1 MRLSEAKTDYYR
13 RRAREQ
19 GYKSRAAF
27 KLLEAVKRYRLI
39 RPGDRV
45 LDIGAAPGGWLQVAS
60 EAAGESGLVVG
71 VDLDEVRL
79 NLPNVR
85 TLRMDVYDPQT
96 LEKLRGLL
104 GSKADALLSDLSP
117 KISGAWDLDHY
128 KQIDLVLRSLSF
140 GDEILRKGGNAMLK
154 LFDGERFL
162 EARGEAEKRYSR
174 VVVMKPKASRS
185 ESSEMYL
192 VCLDR
197 LA

>member
-1 MRLSEAKTDYYR
+1 MRLSEARTDYYR

-19 GYKSRAAF
+19 GYKSRAAY
-27 KLLEAVKRYRLI
+27 KLLEVVQKYKLI
-39 RPGDRV
+39 KPGDRV

-60 EAAGESGLVVG
+60 QTVGENGRIVG
-71 VDLDEVRL
+71 VDLSEIRL

-85 TLRMDVYDPQT
+85 TIRMDVYDLAA
-96 LEKLRGLL
+96 LEKVRALL
-104 GSKADALLSDLSP
+104 GSDADVLLSDLSP

-128 KQIDLVLRSLSF
+128 RQIDLVLRSLSL

-154 LFDGERFL
+154 LFDGERFA
-162 EARGEAEKRYSR
+162 EVKKEAEKRYLR
-174 VVVMKPKASRS
+174 VVVVKPKASRS

-197 LA
+197 RA